1 MKKNVLILEDN
12 EYARSRLLQ
21 ILEKIDSELEVFCI
35 DNVSDAYQLAV
46 QYTIDVFLLDIVLD
60 NFTVGDASGII
71 FAQKIRAL
79 DKYSFSPIIFTTTLE
94 DPKLYAFTDIHS
106 FAYLEKPY
114 EEEEATRILEKALDY
129 TTARMEDKSLFFRK
143 EGLLF
148 SIKSS
153 EIVYIENYCHA
164 LRIQT
169 VDELLEMPYRSCKKL
184 IEELDSNNFLQCS
197 RATIVNKNYVLAV
210 DCTNHYLILKRNLG
224 QLIVGRTFLKSV
236 KDAMDFKE
244 EM

>member
-12 EYARSRLLQ
+12 EYSMKRLQQ
-21 ILEKIDSELEVFCI
+21 IFESMDSNVEVLGT
-35 DNVSDAYQLAV
+35 DNVSTAYQLAM

-60 NFTVGDASGII
+60 NYTLGDASGII
-71 FAQKIRAL
+71 FAQKIRTL
-79 DKYSFSPIIFTTTLE
+79 DKYSFTPIIFTTTLE

-114 EEEEATRILEKALDY
+114 EEEEAIRILEKALEY
-129 TTARMEDKSLFFRK
+129 TTVRAEEKSLYFRK

-148 SIKSS
+148 SIKTTD
-153 EIVYIENYCHA
+153 IVYIENYCHA

-169 VDELLEMPYRSCKKL
+169 VDEMLEMPYRSCKKL
-184 IEELDSNNFLQCS
+184 IEEIDNNNFFQCN

-210 DCTNHYLILKRNLG
+210 DGTRHVLILKRDLG
-224 QLIVGRTFLKSV
+224 EIVVGRAFLKSV
-236 KDAMDFKE
+236 KEGMNLKE
-244 EM
+244 DI